1 MSMHGG
7 SVVIAIGSQQE
18 GFFRSFFLLV
28 EKNGCLMLPVPRQSC
43 KRHSKCQE
51 FHFLRPVNNPLLI
64 TGCLGKMCI
73 LQPVGKWLQ
82 EVACCQLVKLVAKK
96 NAALK
101 TSSQI
106 VAAAPPPVAL
116 TNYSE
121 R

>member
-1 MSMHGG
+1 
-7 SVVIAIGSQQE
+7 
-18 GFFRSFFLLV
+18 
-28 EKNGCLMLPVPRQSC
+28 MLPVPRQSC

-51 FHFLRPVNNPLLI
+51 FHFLRLVNNPLVI

-82 EVACCQLVKLVAKK
+82 EVACCQLMKLVVKK

-106 VAAAPPPVAL
+106 VAAPP
-116 TNYSE
+116 
-121 R
+121 